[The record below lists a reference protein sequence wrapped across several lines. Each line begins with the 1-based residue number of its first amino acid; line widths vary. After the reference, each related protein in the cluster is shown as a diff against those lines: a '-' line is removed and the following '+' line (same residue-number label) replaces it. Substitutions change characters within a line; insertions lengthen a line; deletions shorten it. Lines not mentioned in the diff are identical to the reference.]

1 MDIKFVNPV
10 VFVKDVEISKH
21 FYVEVIGLKIIEDHQ
36 VFILFENHFSI
47 GQARHFA
54 TTVFGSDSQDS
65 GQFQGRNNLLLYFET
80 TDLEGVF
87 AKLGAQ
93 VELIHPIREVPG
105 DKGYFAS
112 TTRIII
118 SSNLG
123 NHSRVSEGF
132 NIPIPPHL
140 VAEERL

>member
-1 MDIKFVNPV
+1 VDIKFVNPV
-10 VFVKDVEISKH
+10 VFVKDVEISKR
-21 FYVEVIGLKIIEDHQ
+21 FFVEVIGLKIIEDHQ

-54 TTVFGSDSQDS
+54 TTVFGSDSEDS

-93 VELIHPIREVPG
+93 VKLIHPIREQPWGQRVFRFYDP
-105 DKGYFAS
+105 DNH
-112 TTRIII
+112 I
-118 SSNLG
+118 NELG
-123 NHSRVSEGF
+123 EPFQS
-132 NIPIPPHL
+132 
-140 VAEERL
+140 